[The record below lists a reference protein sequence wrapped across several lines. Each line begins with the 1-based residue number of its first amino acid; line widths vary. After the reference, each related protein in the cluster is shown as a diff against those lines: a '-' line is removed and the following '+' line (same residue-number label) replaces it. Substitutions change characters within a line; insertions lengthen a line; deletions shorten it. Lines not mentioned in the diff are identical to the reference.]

1 MLNGENITNN
11 NELTDELTDE
21 LNVELTEYK
30 INNHTCTICMKD
42 DLSEDEIYNTNC
54 NHEFCKTCLDDWF
67 KRGHQSCP
75 LCRSL
80 VETYKYK
87 DEKYKLIIYEKNI
100 PTNPSERN
108 VMVNLSN
115 PRFIRTLINTDPI
128 LRSIVLQNAKLRLMT
143 FAASIGFM
151 YMLNLCINVSSEYNE
166 LTDKY
171 NMCMED
177 NKNITDILSGCINF
191 SDMKGHYVSLYN
203 GQNLVRCFYPN
214 QLYYT
219 CFK

>member
-1 MLNGENITNN
+1 
-11 NELTDELTDE
+11 
-21 LNVELTEYK
+21 
-30 INNHTCTICMKD
+30 
-42 DLSEDEIYNTNC
+42 
-54 NHEFCKTCLDDWF
+54 
-67 KRGHQSCP
+67 
-75 LCRSL
+75 
-80 VETYKYK
+80 
-87 DEKYKLIIYEKNI
+87 
-100 PTNPSERN
+100 
-108 VMVNLSN
+108 MVNLSN
-115 PRFIRTLINTDPI
+115 PRFIRTIINTDPI

-166 LTDKY
+166 LTTKY